1 MSTPKARRRL
11 CLTSLESEGS
21 KGVCAIGVAIYILG
35 NVDWGQIGAI
45 DVARWGT
52 LYKTAT
58 SQTGTVLVGL
68 DKNNGRAQES
78 VTNRIS

>member
-35 NVDWGQIGAI
+35 NVDWGQIGA
-45 DVARWGT
+45 RWGN